1 MKFVWGAKWVRIK
14 VWAWRQQ
21 VKHEVTMSM
30 RLEVVVKIKLGV
42 KIKSGGEKQIMHVS
56 DIEIYRLV

>member
-30 RLEVVVKIKLGV
+30 RLEVAVKIKLGV
-42 KIKSGGEKQIMHVS
+42 KINLGEKNKARGYKTNHA
-56 DIEIYRLV
+56 